1 MNSVL
6 NNKNDSKDIFKSA
19 RRIFGFL
26 KSFRLAHLLSDEIY
40 LKFKYKR
47 KFGKALNLV
56 NPQGFNEKMQWLKIN
71 NRRPSYT
78 KLVDKYAVKSYIKD
92 VIGEKYLIP
101 LIGGPWEHFDEINF
115 DSLPDKFVLK
125 CSHDSG
131 GIVIC
136 RDKKSLNKMAAKEK
150 IEESLCRDFYLYRR
164 EWVYKNIPHRIFAEE
179 YVENTSD
186 EGLHD
191 YKVWCFMGKPVYIQY
206 INGRLKDVSYE
217 VFFDTDWVAQNFCYH
232 NEILKDKI
240 PKKPERLEEL
250 LSIAEILAQG
260 HLFIRADFY
269 ILADNSIKFG
279 ELTFYPNAGL
289 ENWHPEEMD
298 KILGDKICIE
308 KDI

>member
-1 MNSVL
+1 
-6 NNKNDSKDIFKSA
+6 
-19 RRIFGFL
+19 
-26 KSFRLAHLLSDEIY
+26 
-40 LKFKYKR
+40 
-47 KFGKALNLV
+47 
-56 NPQGFNEKMQWLKIN
+56 
-71 NRRPSYT
+71 
-78 KLVDKYAVKSYIKD
+78 
-92 VIGEKYLIP
+92 
-101 LIGGPWEHFDEINF
+101 
-115 DSLPDKFVLK
+115 
-125 CSHDSG
+125 
-131 GIVIC
+131 
-136 RDKKSLNKMAAKEK
+136 
-150 IEESLCRDFYLYRR
+150 
-164 EWVYKNIPHRIFAEE
+164 
-179 YVENTSD
+179 
-186 EGLHD
+186 
-191 YKVWCFMGKPVYIQY
+191 MGKPVYIQY